1 MTDHNYTNTNI
12 TETVVLSQALSGNSI
27 ASIQAIYP
35 FTEADY
41 VRLDSQ
47 GNIVKTWATSFLF
60 VAIGSAVTLLQ
71 NVFKDGLERPNDIAP
86 GDLVVLAVLSLVT
99 VLLFAVSAFV
109 PNEKKKLMKRI
120 DKFFKNSPS
129 QNHFFRGSK

>member
-1 MTDHNYTNTNI
+1 
-12 TETVVLSQALSGNSI
+12 
-27 ASIQAIYP
+27 IQAIYP

-47 GNIVKTWATSFLF
+47 GNVVKNWATSFLF

-71 NVFKDGLERPNDIAP
+71 NVYKDGLNTPNDVAS
-86 GDLVVLAVLSLVT
+86 GDVIVLSILSLIT
-99 VLLFAVSAFV
+99 ALLFVVSAFV

-120 DKFFKNSPS
+120 GKFFKDSAS
-129 QNHFFRGSK
+129 QNHFIRGAK